1 MGRGSFVFEF
11 GPTQPHEKLSNQPP
25 WSRWRVDDQWPGM
38 VKHQATGKVSLSFS
52 HSAKTYVCE
61 VGGEKFYIRVL
72 REVKFSV
79 SQSARQEVLHESS
92 VSSHIDI
99 QLLLVTLSGIK
110 DFSLSIEINRYTTI
124 HIINIMMYSTL
135 LIHSNGSCF
144 SMHWYSYIKSLSLLL
159 SWELHTSTSNPRI
172 INPRTWIFDILQN
185 H

>member
-1 MGRGSFVFEF
+1 MGRGSFVFAF
-11 GPTQPHEKLSNQPP
+11 GPTQPHEKLRNQPP

-38 VKHQATGKVSLSFS
+38 VKHQATGKVRLSFS

-110 DFSLSIEINRYTTI
+110 DFISELARGTLSLSIEINRYTTI

-135 LIHSNGSCF
+135 L
-144 SMHWYSYIKSLSLLL
+144 
-159 SWELHTSTSNPRI
+159 
-172 INPRTWIFDILQN
+172 TWQWFMFQHALILVY
-185 H
+185 